1 MFLFVIIRYYVKA
14 IFFVCNFCVCLF
26 SKFLCFFYVFLCFFF
41 LIFWFVFC
49 GGWWLWGLVLNVG
62 CLCGISN
69 NYPGRPE
76 CPELVI
82 KLKLGVVVVVGG
94 VYECV
99 GVFVRK

>member
-1 MFLFVIIRYYVKA
+1 M
-14 IFFVCNFCVCLF
+14 
-26 SKFLCFFYVFLCFFF
+26 
-41 LIFWFVFC
+41 
-49 GGWWLWGLVLNVG
+49 GLVLNVG

-82 KLKLGVVVVVGG
+82 KLKLGVVVVVWG

-99 GVFVRK
+99 GVL